1 MKIAL
6 DPYMYRHLPIP
17 EMVNKVAELGYEYIE
32 LSPRDDFLPFYKY
45 PRVDKARIKEFKK
58 ALSDTGVKLSSLLPM
73 QHWAGPNEEDR
84 QAAVRNWKRCIE
96 VAVEM
101 EVDLVN
107 TEFTGHNDKP
117 YICEQMFI
125 KSMDELIPIFE
136 REGIKVDIQAHPFD
150 FIERNNDAVDLIRA
164 FDKDWINY
172 FYAVPHTFFY
182 DDGKGDIPAM
192 FDYAGD
198 KLKHINIA
206 DTFNHKASS
215 CLRYVVN
222 PPGVHATVHQHLD
235 IGKGDINWE
244 MLWNKLRAINFDGIV
259 TVAVFGEEHRA
270 DESSR
275 YMLETI
281 TRELV
286 FNNNATVAK

>member
-17 EMVNKVAELGYEYIE
+17 KMVEKVAELGYGYIE
-32 LSPRDDFLPFYKY
+32 LSPREDFLPFYKY
-45 PRVDKARIKEFKK
+45 PRVDKARIKEFKA
-58 ALSDTGVKLSSLLPM
+58 ALRDTGVKLSSLLPM
-73 QHWAGPNEEDR
+73 QHWAGPGEADR
-84 QAAVRNWKRCIE
+84 EAAIRNWKRCIE

-101 EVDLVN
+101 DVNVLN

-117 YICEQMFI
+117 YLCEQMFMR
-125 KSMDELIPIFE
+125 SMEELLPIIE
-136 REGIKVDIQAHPFD
+136 KEGIELHIQAHPFD
-150 FIERNNDAVDLIRA
+150 FIERNDQAVDLIRGL
-164 FDKDWINY
+164 DKDFVGY
-172 FYAVPHTFFY
+172 FYAAPHTFFY
-182 DDGKGDIPAM
+182 DEGKGDIASM
-192 FDYAGD
+192 LKYAGP
-198 KLKHINIA
+198 KLKHVNIA

-235 IGKGDINWE
+235 IGKGDINWD
-244 MLWNKLRAINFDGIV
+244 LFFSTLRDMKFDGIA

-275 YMLETI
+275 YMLERVTK
-281 TRELV
+281 ELCR
-286 FNNNATVAK
+286 